1 MIIRAKYST
10 GVNNPFV
17 MWHRKTQFYGSK
29 ESESENKP
37 ASGLQNFLKKPTIF
51 LSAVSGLEF
60 TNFLWNIWIF
70 FEQFFNFLKFSFVL
84 LKL

>member
-17 MWHRKTQFYGSK
+17 MWHRKTQSYGIK

-37 ASGLQNFLKKPTIF
+37 ASGL
-51 LSAVSGLEF
+51 SAESGP
-60 TNFLWNIWIF
+60 WIH
-70 FEQFFNFLKFSFVL
+70 
-84 LKL
+84 